1 MFQSVIDPAT
11 VQAYRE
17 THYCVRG
24 PSPFVLRIGEFSPDL
39 LVAQERHK
47 SECSA
52 FITACNPYSQVLD
65 GPGNSLRQAELVQEL
80 AFRGIAFLEGIG
92 QHPSNA
98 WASEESFLVFGISLE
113 AAKALGRRFEQNA
126 IVWSAADAV
135 PQLILLR

>member
-1 MFQSVIDPAT
+1 MSWVDAHANLPTRARWTRESGCGSLVSKQAGSVGPLSRRAFLFQSVIDPAT

-24 PSPFVLRIGEFSPDL
+24 PSPLVLR
-39 LVAQERHK
+39 
-47 SECSA
+47 
-52 FITACNPYSQVLD
+52 
-65 GPGNSLRQAELVQEL
+65 
-80 AFRGIAFLEGIG
+80 IG
-92 QHPSNA
+92 QHPSNS
-98 WASEESFLVFGISLE
+98 WAGEESFLVFGVSLE

>member
-1 MFQSVIDPAT
+1 MFQSAIHPAT

-24 PSPFVLRIGEFSPDL
+24 PSPFVLRIG
-39 LVAQERHK
+39 
-47 SECSA
+47 
-52 FITACNPYSQVLD
+52 
-65 GPGNSLRQAELVQEL
+65 
-80 AFRGIAFLEGIG
+80 

-98 WASEESFLVFGISLE
+98 WAGEESFLCFGISLE

-126 IVWSAADAV
+126 IVWSAADAI

>member
-1 MFQSVIDPAT
+1 M
-11 VQAYRE
+11 
-17 THYCVRG
+17 
-24 PSPFVLRIGEFSPDL
+24 RIGEFSPDL